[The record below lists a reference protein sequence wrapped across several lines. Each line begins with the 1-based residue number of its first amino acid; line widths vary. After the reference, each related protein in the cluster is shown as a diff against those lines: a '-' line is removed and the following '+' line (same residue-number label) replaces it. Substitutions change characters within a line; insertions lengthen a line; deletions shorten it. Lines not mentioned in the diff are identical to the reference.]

1 MELVDT
7 LVEREQSGW
16 QSLVDGTGRSVYRD
30 LLAEG
35 AVVIGPGAGVVTGD
49 AALDRLSGAT
59 WSWFRLRALQAHPV
73 GDEVAV
79 LTYRVI
85 ARRDFDVE
93 YQAMASSTYVWVDD
107 AWRLAA
113 HQQTPV

>member
-1 MELVDT
+1 MELVDA
-7 LVEREQSGW
+7 LVQLEQGVW
-16 QSLVDGTGRSVYRD
+16 QALVDGTGRSAYRD
-30 LLAEG
+30 LLLDD
-35 AVVIGPGAGVVTGD
+35 AVVVGPGPGVVTGD

-59 WSWFRLRALQAHPV
+59 WSWFRLRAPQAHPL
-73 GDEVAV
+73 GDDVAV

-93 YQAMASSTYVWVDD
+93 YQAMASSTYLRVGD

>member
-7 LVEREQSGW
+7 LVEREQGAW
-16 QSLVDGTGRSVYRD
+16 QALVDGTGRAAYRD
-30 LLAEG
+30 LLTDD
-35 AVVIGPGAGVVTGD
+35 AVVIGPGPGVLTGD

-59 WSWFRLRALQAHPV
+59 WSWFRIRAPQAHLV
-73 GDEVAV
+73 SDDVAV

-93 YQAMASSTYVWVDD
+93 YQAMASSTYVRTDD

-113 HQQTPV
+113 HQETPV